1 MPPPTLPPF
10 LERRFAW
17 LAAALLAWQGVAMVS
32 SALGETQTYDE
43 GIHAAI
49 GYSYWVTGDLQ
60 RDPGHPALGKLLLT
74 LPLTVL
80 RPELNT
86 SSEAFRNENVEQIGI
101 EFLYENRL
109 APETILLACR
119 AVNIGITLLLG
130 VYLAWWTRRRCGAP
144 AALLALAF
152 FAFDPNL
159 TAHGRYVTTDML
171 AAAPV
176 FLTVTLWI
184 EYLIT
189 RRRAWL
195 VLAGLALGVAF
206 TSKLSTLFLA
216 AVLPGLFWL
225 WPRRAA
231 GWRGAREWA
240 AACLALALLSG
251 AVIAAVYAPQILH
264 PDPATYLRDRLTGTG
279 AAGGT
284 LLWLAQRIPVRP
296 IAWFVGIDRLSEI
309 NAAGRPQYLLGQF
322 SNHGWWYYF
331 PVTFAVKTPVGVL
344 AALALA
350 GALAFRLRDA
360 LRPHWRLLLALLL
373 PAAAYFALSMAA
385 GLNIGHRHLLPVY
398 PLLYVALGCVLTAAA
413 REPAGVKWT
422 GAALAAVAA
431 AESAAIYPD
440 YLAFF
445 NFAAGGPAAGPR
457 YVLDSNL
464 DWGQAFAA
472 VGRYA
477 RREGIARVCLF
488 SFGNG
493 AAHRYVPGAS
503 QLDPAKLD
511 QMDCVA
517 AVSATPLYGLYVGA
531 EVLAPL
537 RQRKPLAVI
546 GHSVYLYDLRRTRGP
561 D

>member
-1 MPPPTLPPF
+1 MPPPTLPLF

-17 LAAALLAWQGVAMVS
+17 LAAALLAWQGVAMIT

-109 APETILLACR
+109 TPETILLACR

-159 TAHGRYVTTDML
+159 TAHGRYVTTDVL

-189 RRRAWL
+189 RRRRWL

-225 WPRRAA
+225 WPRP
-231 GWRGAREWA
+231 GKPKGGVREFA
-240 AACLALALLSG
+240 AACLVLALLSA

-264 PDPATYLRDRLTGTG
+264 PDPYTYLRDRLTGTG

-284 LLWLAQRIPVRP
+284 LLWLAQWIPVRP

-344 AALALA
+344 AALVLA
-350 GALAFRLRDA
+350 GALAYRLRDA
-360 LRPHWRLLLALLL
+360 LRPHGRLLLALLA

-398 PLLYVALGCVLTAAA
+398 PLLYVALACVLTAAA
-413 REPAGVKWT
+413 RELAGMRWA
-422 GAALAAVAA
+422 GAAVAA
-431 AESAAIYPD
+431 VAAVESAAIYPD

-464 DWGQAFAA
+464 DWGQAFGA

-493 AAHRYVPGAS
+493 AAHRYVPGPS
-503 QLDPAKLD
+503 QLDPARLD

-517 AVSATPLYGLYVGA
+517 AVSATPLYGLYVGP

-537 RQRKPLAVI
+537 RQRQPLAVI
-546 GHSVYLYDLRRTRGP
+546 GHSVYLYDLRRARKP